1 MIVFLTLIIYLI
13 VWGAFLFSYTPNET
27 ISLIGMIIIS
37 ILGLHYAIKAYN
49 RNIVAILIVAYLS
62 RLGILFLDYN
72 GVPIIHSG
80 ADSEGFYRIAVSN
93 MQLPANS
100 HYYLTNY
107 TVFLTY
113 LFKLI
118 GPQRL
123 FAQYINV
130 ILGMT
135 TLVYTYKSMRL
146 LEVGKKGVIAAM
158 WILALMPNQVI
169 LSSILLRESI
179 IISTFTISM
188 YYLLKWLREGET
200 LSMVLSLFFIVLS
213 SAMHSGML
221 GVALGFMIVFA
232 SYQRSSGK
240 LKFSKRLIV
249 AIPLALVFFVVLIS
263 SGIATSYLNFLLNP
277 DSVSSTE
284 ALLDKASIESS
295 DAGSAYLVGVNTDSI
310 PKLLLFLPLK
320 ILYFLFSPMPWNWRG
335 MGDIISFVLD
345 SAIILWMFWAIY
357 YPSSK
362 KRPKANPSSRRSIV
376 HIIMLGVWISIA
388 MYSLGTSTAGTA
400 MRHRANFIPAILVCS
415 MISYEYKYKSKAKNA
430 LSLPPNQKTV

>member
-13 VWGAFLFSYTPNET
+13 VWGAFLFSYTPNDT
-27 ISLIGMIIIS
+27 VSLIGMIIIS
-37 ILGLHYAIKAYN
+37 FVGLHCATKAYN
-49 RNIVAILIVAYLS
+49 RNVVVILIIAYLA
-62 RLGILFLDYN
+62 RLGILFLDFS
-72 GVPIIHSG
+72 GVPILHSG
-80 ADSEGFYRIAVSN
+80 ADSETFYRIALSN
-93 MQLPANS
+93 MQLPANN

-107 TVFLTY
+107 TVYLTY
-113 LFKLI
+113 LFKII

-123 FAQYINV
+123 FAQFINV

-146 LEVGKKGVIAAM
+146 LEVGEKGIIVAM

-188 YYLLKWLREGET
+188 FHLLKWVRKGGI

-213 SAMHSGML
+213 SVMHSGML
-221 GVALGFMIVFA
+221 GIALGYLIVFA

-240 LKFSKRLIV
+240 LKVGKKILV
-249 AIPLALVFFVVLIS
+249 AITFVLVFFVILIN

-277 DSVSSTE
+277 DKMSSSE
-284 ALLDKASIESS
+284 ALIDRVNIESS
-295 DAGSAYLVGVNTDSI
+295 DAGSAYLIGSNTDSI
-310 PKLLLFLPLK
+310 PKLLLFVPLK

-335 MGDIISFVLD
+335 MNDIISFVLD

-357 YPSSK
+357 YPGSK
-362 KRPKANPSSRRSIV
+362 KRTKANPRSRSIV
-376 HIIMLGVWISIA
+376 HIIMLGIWLSIA

-400 MRHRANFIPAILVCS
+400 MRHRANFIPAILVCTMMS
-415 MISYEYKYKSKAKNA
+415 HEYRYKKI
-430 LSLPPNQKTV
+430 

>member
-1 MIVFLTLIIYLI
+1 MIVFLSLIIYLI
-13 VWGAFLFSYTPNET
+13 VWGAFSFSYVPADT
-27 ISLIGMIIIS
+27 ISIVGIILIS
-37 ILGLHYAIKAYN
+37 VVGLHNALKSYSKDI
-49 RNIVAILIVAYLS
+49 ILILIIAYVA
-62 RLGILFLDYN
+62 RLVVMFLDYS
-72 GVPIIHSG
+72 GTPILHSG
-80 ADSEGFYRIAVSN
+80 IDSNNFYRIAVNN
-93 MQLPANS
+93 MPLPMKN

-188 YYLLKWLREGET
+188 YHLLKWLREGET
-200 LSMVLSLFFIVLS
+200 LPMALSLFFIVLS
-213 SAMHSGML
+213 SVMHSGML
-221 GVALGFMIVFA
+221 GVALGFLIVFA

-249 AIPLALVFFVVLIS
+249 AVPLALVFFVVLIS

-277 DSVSSTE
+277 DSMSSTE

-295 DAGSAYLVGVNTDSI
+295 DAGSAYLVGANTDSI

-335 MGDIISFVLD
+335 MGDSISFVLD

-357 YPSSK
+357 YPRRK
-362 KRPKANPSSRRSIV
+362 KSTKANPRSRSII

-415 MISYEYKYKSKAKNA
+415 ILSYEYKTKAKNA
-430 LSLPPNQKTV
+430 SSFPTNQKTV

>member
-1 MIVFLTLIIYLI
+1 MTIVFLTLIVYLI
-13 VWGAFLFSYTPNET
+13 VWGAFLFSYTPNDT
-27 ISLIGMIIIS
+27 ISLIGIIIIS
-37 ILGLHYAIKAYN
+37 TVGLHCAIKAYN
-49 RNIVAILIVAYLS
+49 RNIVAILIVAYLA

-72 GVPIIHSG
+72 GIPIIHSG
-80 ADSEGFYRIAVSN
+80 ADSETFYRIAVNN

-107 TVFLTY
+107 TVLLTY
-113 LFKLI
+113 LFKLV
-118 GPQRL
+118 GPQKL
-123 FAQYINV
+123 FVQYINV
-130 ILGMT
+130 LLGMT
-135 TLVYTYKSMRL
+135 TLVYTYKSLRL
-146 LEVGKKGVIAAM
+146 LEVGKKGVIIAM

-188 YYLLKWLREGET
+188 YYLLKWIREGET

-213 SAMHSGML
+213 SVMHSGML
-221 GVALGFMIVFA
+221 GVALGFLIVFA

-249 AIPLALVFFVVLIS
+249 AVPLALVFIVVLII

-277 DSVSSTE
+277 DNMSSSE
-284 ALLDKASIESS
+284 ALLEMATTESS

-335 MGDIISFVLD
+335 IGDIISFVLD

-362 KRPKANPSSRRSIV
+362 KRPKANPSSRSIV

-415 MISYEYKYKSKAKNA
+415 ILSYEYKSIVKNA
-430 LSLPPNQKTV
+430 SSFPTNQKTV

>member
-1 MIVFLTLIIYLI
+1 MIVVVFLCLYLI
-13 VWGAFLFSYTPNET
+13 FWGAFFDVSQ
-27 ISLIGMIIIS
+27 IGEIYSIIGIIFIS
-37 ILGLHYAIKAYN
+37 IVGLVYLLKKY
-49 RNIVAILIVAYLS
+49 RTSIVIVFFVAYVL
-62 RLGILFLDYN
+62 RLLLLFLDYS
-72 GVPIIHSG
+72 GIPIIHSG
-80 ADSEGFYRIAVSN
+80 ADTETFYRIAVNNISRSSGN
-93 MQLPANS
+93 HL
-100 HYYLTNY
+100 YLTNY

-130 ILGMT
+130 VLGIT

-213 SAMHSGML
+213 SVMHSGML

-335 MGDIISFVLD
+335 MGDIISFLLD

-362 KRPKANPSSRRSIV
+362 KRPKANPSSRSIV

-415 MISYEYKYKSKAKNA
+415 ILSSYENKSKAKKA
-430 LSLPPNQKTV
+430 LSFPTNQKTS

>member
-13 VWGAFLFSYTPNET
+13 VWGAFLFSYTPNDT

-49 RNIVAILIVAYLS
+49 RNIVVILIVAYLA

-93 MQLPANS
+93 MQLPENS

-113 LFKLI
+113 LFKFI

-135 TLVYTYKSMRL
+135 TLVYTYKSMRV
-146 LEVGKKGVIAAM
+146 LEVGKKGIIVSM

-179 IISTFTISM
+179 IICTFTISV
-188 YYLLKWLREGET
+188 YHLLKWLREGNA
-200 LSMVLSLFFIVLS
+200 LSMALSLFFIILS
-213 SAMHSGML
+213 SVMHSGML
-221 GVALGFMIVFA
+221 GVALGFLIVLA
-232 SYQRSSGK
+232 CYKRSTGK
-240 LKFSKRLIV
+240 LKVGKKLLV
-249 AIPLALVFFVVLIS
+249 AIPLVLVFFVLLIN
-263 SGIATSYLNFLLNP
+263 SGIATSYLDFLLNP
-277 DSVSSTE
+277 DKMSSSE
-284 ALLDKASIESS
+284 ALINRVNIESS
-295 DAGSAYLVGVNTDSI
+295 DAGSAYLIGSNTDSI
-310 PKLLLFLPLK
+310 PKLLLFAPLK

-335 MGDIISFVLD
+335 INDIISFVLD
-345 SAIILWMFWAIY
+345 SAIILWMFWTIY
-357 YPSSK
+357 YPGSK
-362 KRPKANPSSRRSIV
+362 KRTKANPRRRSIV
-376 HIIMLGVWISIA
+376 HIIMLGIWLSIA

-400 MRHRANFIPAILVCS
+400 MRHRANFIPAILVCT
-415 MISYEYKYKSKAKNA
+415 MMSYEYKYKKIKSNNGN
-430 LSLPPNQKTV
+430 SD